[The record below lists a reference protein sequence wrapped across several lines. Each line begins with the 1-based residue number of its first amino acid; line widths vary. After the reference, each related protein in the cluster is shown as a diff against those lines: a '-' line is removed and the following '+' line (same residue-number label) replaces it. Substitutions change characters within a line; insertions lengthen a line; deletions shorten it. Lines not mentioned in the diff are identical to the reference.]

1 MHRSREGWHWTPTSG
16 LQAGIPSVAVVEPS
30 RMIQHSEVVLD
41 VIVIGAGY
49 AGLTAAR
56 DTSTAGLQTLLL
68 EGRDRLGGRTW
79 SSEIEGYPY
88 EMGGTWVH
96 WFQPHVY
103 RELSRYGMK
112 DQMVQST
119 DYSKKHNFFTFKTA
133 AGVRNMSHKEED
145 SLFARAVEK
154 FVNVDGNLGRT
165 VMPFPFNA
173 HSNGEVFKYANL
185 SVADRI
191 SQISHDLSSDERH
204 AVEAF
209 VLLCSGGTT
218 ENSAFLDFLRWWAAA
233 NYDYKTLLDT
243 IIVYK
248 LKCGQSGFAKRFF
261 DESVASG
268 NLSYSFNTAVARI
281 DSSKRPV
288 EVWTKDGRHFS
299 ATRVICTAP
308 LNVLGN
314 IGFNPPLDQ
323 AKREAIALK
332 HVNQCVKVHADIKD
346 PELRSWSGVTYPHN
360 KLVIAVADGT
370 TAAGKT
376 HCVFFGGDVNHMH
389 ADEDINQTLQA
400 IREFGPMEI
409 DRVRRIKCDQS
420 RPKCNKCLR
429 KGLDCPGYGIRYR
442 FNDGIA
448 SRGRFTGRAVPID
461 QVESVSE
468 RPEQKTTPFLL
479 WPDGS
484 TTSTLHRFSPA
495 STSRDFEDN
504 ELTSDG
510 DHSLPTFPVDTS
522 GGEEAPRALPV
533 AGTFTRY
540 SAESTFE
547 PTACLLSDSIHR
559 DGVCHNE
566 VPKALQPMGA
576 QYRELFAHF
585 SSTIAPVM
593 VVLDGKFNGYRDLIL
608 PIAFEDQLVRSAV
621 CVVAMHHLAH
631 QRPGLQSRAE
641 AGFQAIISEL
651 RLRTS
656 TQLDLVDIFAW
667 TTIIILLTGETI
679 TGGTNLPYLF
689 KILQHLA
696 AANARDGRES
706 VMHSFLME
714 QTRMMTLFAQPLL
727 GESAGTLTLS
737 ARPAAY
743 FDFISNAAIFHPTLA
758 PQIGVYKAAIHM
770 ACNIYLKRVTSG
782 PPHYETV
789 VDLERLKSLCEQIHP
804 ATPGHHTLVW
814 VYFIAAA
821 ESSTLEHREF
831 FTMRLQEVFSR
842 TRFHNIPTALA
853 ALQEFWKV
861 QSERRWTEILPEIM
875 PVFII

>member
-409 DRVRRIKCDQS
+409 DRVVFHNWSKDEFA
-420 RPKCNKCLR
+420 
-429 KGLDCPGYGIRYR
+429 KGAC
-442 FNDGIA
+442 
-448 SRGRFTGRAVPID
+448 
-461 QVESVSE
+461 
-468 RPEQKTTPFLL
+468 
-479 WPDGS
+479 
-484 TTSTLHRFSPA
+484 PA